1 MKKLLAVLLAL
12 ALMLGACCAF
22 AENVENPDLKNA
34 ASYLF
39 MLYKNAK
46 RSEPT
51 ATPADYTVLG
61 VVAVDGVEY
70 AVEWTADSET
80 IKIVPNDDKTVTID
94 VDDKNPEEVNY
105 VLTATVK
112 DENGNTYPVSFER
125 MVPAAFIMDAGMSY
139 ADIVDYIYTLQDGQ
153 ATEETFRLFGTI
165 VKIPT
170 AWSEEYKNITVDIA
184 VAGKEDMPVQCYR
197 LSGEGADKLQVGD
210 QITVEGIVKNYKGLI
225 EFDKGCQLI
234 GMGEIVSQK
243 AIVEAA
249 YAVQD
254 GNAMPYPTALMGEI
268 IRIPTAWS
276 EEYKNITVD
285 IVCDGLEEM
294 PIQCYRLT
302 GEGAADLKVG
312 DVIGVFG
319 TIKNYKGLIEFDK
332 GCQLIPAESAKDVR
346 TVLGAYN
353 LQDGDAETTAK
364 TLTGTIIRIPTAW
377 SPDYKNIT
385 VDMEIAGLA
394 DYPIQCYRLSGEGAD
409 TLAEGDVI
417 TVTGTLKNYKGTIE
431 FDKGCQLVAKAEA
444 AAEEVAAEEPAVE
457 EPVAEEPAVEE
468 PAAEAEEEF
477 TPVLAATIGEAILRS
492 GPATSYEILD
502 VLEYQQLLVA
512 QEVVPGEDGTGDWYK
527 VWYKGLDG
535 YIAAGMME
543 LWD

>member
-1 MKKLLAVLLAL
+1 
-12 ALMLGACCAF
+12 
-22 AENVENPDLKNA
+22 
-34 ASYLF
+34 
-39 MLYKNAK
+39 
-46 RSEPT
+46 
-51 ATPADYTVLG
+51 
-61 VVAVDGVEY
+61 
-70 AVEWTADSET
+70 
-80 IKIVPNDDKTVTID
+80 
-94 VDDKNPEEVNY
+94 
-105 VLTATVK
+105 
-112 DENGNTYPVSFER
+112 
-125 MVPAAFIMDAGMSY
+125 
-139 ADIVDYIYTLQDGQ
+139 
-153 ATEETFRLFGTI
+153 
-165 VKIPT
+165 
-170 AWSEEYKNITVDIA
+170 
-184 VAGKEDMPVQCYR
+184 
-197 LSGEGADKLQVGD
+197 
-210 QITVEGIVKNYKGLI
+210 
-225 EFDKGCQLI
+225 
-234 GMGEIVSQK
+234 
-243 AIVEAA
+243 
-249 YAVQD
+249 
-254 GNAMPYPTALMGEI
+254 MGEI

-431 FDKGCQLVAKAEA
+431 FDKGCQLVAKVEA
-444 AAEEVAAEEPAVE
+444 AAEEVAAEEP
-457 EPVAEEPAVEE
+457 VAEE

-477 TPVLAATIGEAILRS
+477 TPVLAATLGEAILRS